1 MTLTAQPT
9 YFGHGGAHPYERS
22 LLSGGALT
30 LRAVGDTFGTAG
42 MAGMAGGT
50 LDSTGDAPGTAHNA
64 ATAVTTIM
72 DVDRY
77 TADADAADLSVI
89 EHSAGAVIDL
99 GCGPG
104 RMVRAAIVSGRFA
117 LGIDV
122 SATAVAMAHGSG
134 LPVLRH
140 DINDA
145 LPLEGKWGTALLLDG
160 NIGIGGDPRA
170 LLARA
175 RLLVDPRGLVIVETS
190 AADAEERYFLAEVR
204 DRCGRSSESFPWA
217 QIGVGPLARIAA
229 EVGLRVVE
237 RWSVGADGEG
247 GNEAGADAEG
257 GTEPEAAGVRTFLA
271 LSA

>member
-22 LLSGGALT
+22 LLGGGALT
-30 LRAVGDTFGTAG
+30 LRAVGDTSITAG
-42 MAGMAGGT
+42 RAGEIPDPT
-50 LDSTGDAPGTAHNA
+50 VCAPGA
-64 ATAVTTIM
+64 ACSAASAATTIM

-77 TADADAADLSVI
+77 TAEADAADLSVI
-89 EHSAGAVIDL
+89 EHSAGSVIDL

-122 SATAVAMAHGSG
+122 SATAVAMAHVSG

-170 LLARA
+170 LLNRA
-175 RLLVDPRGLVIVETS
+175 RLLVNPQGLVIVETS
-190 AADAEERYFLAEVR
+190 AGEGEERCFLAEVR
-204 DRCGRSSESFPWA
+204 DRCGRSSEPFPWA
-217 QIGVGPLARIAA
+217 QIGAGPLTRIAA
-229 EVGLRVVE
+229 EVGLQVE
-237 RWSVGADGEG
+237 ARWSVGGDGEG
-247 GNEAGADAEG
+247 GNEAGADAEAADA
-257 GTEPEAAGVRTFLA
+257 EAAGVRTFVA